1 MSPAT
6 PAAAHAHAAQAEAP
20 LAATVLAAGL
30 GQRLGGRA
38 KATLQVGGVS
48 VLERL
53 ATALRGARAHAVS
66 VVVGPYREQL
76 LPLAARS
83 GAQAVLHS
91 LPTPSL
97 VDSQR
102 LALADHL
109 ARWPGHDLLLVLA
122 DLPLLAVDDVAPLVQ
137 AWRQRHAH
145 THALV
150 PVVNGVR
157 GHPLLLSA
165 HAVVQVLAMPPRDG
179 VLPGVRDWLA
189 AHPEAVTHV
198 HTTRIAHVTDVDTP
212 DDVAAL
218 RAHVHPTPVAWPMP

>member
-1 MSPAT
+1 MN
-6 PAAAHAHAAQAEAP
+6 PAA

-53 ATALRGARAHAVS
+53 AAALRGAGAQAVS

-137 AWRQRHAH
+137 AWRQRAPH
-145 THALV
+145 THALL

-165 HAVVQVLAMPPRDG
+165 HAVAQVLAMPPRDG

-189 AHPEAVTHV
+189 AHPEAVAQV
-198 HTTRIAHVTDVDTP
+198 PTTRIAHVTDVDTP

-218 RAHVHPTPVAWPMP
+218 RALVHPTPVAWPKP

>member
-1 MSPAT
+1 
-6 PAAAHAHAAQAEAP
+6 
-20 LAATVLAAGL
+20 GL

-53 ATALRGARAHAVS
+53 ATALRGAGAHAVS

-76 LPLAARS
+76 LPWVARS

-145 THALV
+145 SHALV

-165 HAVVQVLAMPPRDG
+165 HAVAQVLAMPQRDG

-189 AHPEAVTHV
+189 AHPEAVAQV

-218 RAHVHPTPVAWPMP
+218 RVHVHPTPVAWPWP

>member
-1 MSPAT
+1 MSQPA
-6 PAAAHAHAAQAEAP
+6 PAAAHASQRGAP
-20 LAATVLAAGL
+20 LAATILAAGL

-53 ATALRGARAHAVS
+53 AAALRGAGAQAVS

-83 GAQAVLHS
+83 GAQAVLHC
-91 LPTPSL
+91 LPTPGL

-102 LALADHL
+102 LALTDHL

-122 DLPLLAVDDVAPLVQ
+122 DLPLLGVDDVAPLVQ
-137 AWRQRHAH
+137 AWRQRAPH
-145 THALV
+145 TQAHALV

-165 HAVVQVLAMPPRDG
+165 HAVAQVLAMPRRDG

-189 AHPEAVTHV
+189 AHPEAVVSFHTH
-198 HTTRIAHVTDVDTP
+198 RIAHVTDVDTP
-212 DDVAAL
+212 GDVAAL
-218 RAHVHPTPVAWPMP
+218 RAYVHPTPVAWPKP

>member
-1 MSPAT
+1 MNPAA
-6 PAAAHAHAAQAEAP
+6 PAAAHAHAAQAGAP

-38 KATLQVGGVS
+38 KATLLVGGVS

-53 ATALRGARAHAVS
+53 AAALRGAGAHAVS
-66 VVVGPYREQL
+66 VVVGPYRDQL
-76 LPLAARS
+76 LPWVARS

-102 LALADHL
+102 LTLADHL
-109 ARWPGHDLLLVLA
+109 AHWPGHDLLLVLA

-145 THALV
+145 THALL

-165 HAVVQVLAMPPRDG
+165 HAVAQVLAMPPRDG

-189 AHPEAVTHV
+189 AHPEAVAQA
-198 HTTRIAHVTDVDTP
+198 HTTRIAHITDVDTP

-218 RAHVHPTPVAWPMP
+218 RARLHPTPVAWPKP

>member
-1 MSPAT
+1 MN
-6 PAAAHAHAAQAEAP
+6 PAA

-53 ATALRGARAHAVS
+53 ATALRGAGAHAVS

-76 LPLAARS
+76 LPLVARS
-83 GAQAVLHS
+83 GAQAVLHN

-109 ARWPGHDLLLVLA
+109 ARWPRHDLLLVLA

-137 AWRQRHAH
+137 AWRQRQAH
-145 THALV
+145 TQAHIHALV

-157 GHPLLLSA
+157 GHPLVLSA
-165 HAVVQVLAMPPRDG
+165 HAVAQVLAMPQRDG

-189 AHPEAVTHV
+189 AHPEAVAQA
-198 HTTRIAHVTDVDTP
+198 HTTRIAHITDVDTP

-218 RAHVHPTPVAWPMP
+218 RAHVHPTPVAWPKP